1 MDCKNPGAIDPMK
14 PIISR
19 RVSWLANLA
28 VVFISLA
35 AHAQKTSANAA
46 PGNSPRGAQIFASS
60 CAGCHGFDGK
70 GTQRAPNIAT
80 NPVIQKLSQ
89 KELAEILLNGVPGTG
104 MPSFRSLGAGSI
116 RAVAD
121 YVQSIEGKGGSLP
134 LPGDPKRGE
143 AIFFGKGECSNCHMA
158 AGRGGFIAPEL
169 TTYGQTHS
177 AEKIKSAITNPAERE
192 TAKSMVRAVTT
203 HGDEY
208 KGMVRNEDNF
218 SLQLQLIDGT
228 FRFFPKTELK
238 SLQPAPSIMSADY
251 SSSLSEVELN
261 DLVSYLLSLGEAAPP
276 AETRRHDDE

>member
-1 MDCKNPGAIDPMK
+1 MK
-14 PIISR
+14 PMFSR
-19 RVSWLANLA
+19 RASWLANLG
-28 VVFISLA
+28 VIFISLV
-35 AHAQKTSANAA
+35 AHAQKTTASAPTRNSRL
-46 PGNSPRGAQIFASS
+46 SPRGAQIFAST

-80 NPVIQKLSQ
+80 NPMVQKLSQ
-89 KELAEILLNGVPGTG
+89 KELSEIVLNGVPGTG

-116 RAVAD
+116 RAVAE
-121 YVQSIEGKGGSLP
+121 YVHSIDDNRVSGP

-192 TAKSMVRAVTT
+192 TAKSMVSAVTT
-203 HGDEY
+203 NGDEY
-208 KGMVRNEDNF
+208 KGIVRNQDNF

-228 FRFFPKTELK
+228 FRFLSKSDLK
-238 SLQPAPSIMSADY
+238 SLQPAPSIMPADY
-251 SSSLSEVELN
+251 SSSLTEVELN
-261 DLVSYLLSLGEAAPP
+261 DIASYLLSLGEAAPH
-276 AETRRHDDE
+276 AETRKHDYE